1 MFLYK
6 EIIMADADLV
16 EGKKLTITKEGEE
29 LTFYYADMSDNGKYL
44 YDRLEIVN
52 KDLQGS
58 KFAYEVKSN
67 ELNVLSDYY
76 LKALW
81 AELDDKEKN
90 EDESKIN
97 PPTTESGTN
106 SNGDSNGA

>member
-1 MFLYK
+1 
-6 EIIMADADLV
+6 MADADLV

-76 LKALW
+76 LKAFHRLIL
-81 AELDDKEKN
+81 ELLLN
-90 EDESKIN
+90 LQSSKHQANYKLTIKFFYFLFFI
-97 PPTTESGTN
+97 
-106 SNGDSNGA
+106 

>member
-1 MFLYK
+1 
-6 EIIMADADLV
+6 MADADLV
-16 EGKKLTITKEGEE
+16 EGKKLTITKDGKE

-44 YDRLEIVN
+44 YDRLEVVN
-52 KDLQGS
+52 KDLQTS

-76 LKALW
+76 LRTLW
-81 AELDDKEKN
+81 KELDDEEKP

-97 PPTTESGTN
+97 SPTTESGTN